1 MPIYEYVCPT
11 CHKAFEKRV
20 SAAQADKVT
29 CPQCGEQKTK
39 RKLSKITV
47 RYAESPGA
55 AASSDA
61 FPTCSTGLCGLPRTN

>member
-20 SAAQADKVT
+20 SAAQADKVA

-47 RYAESPGA
+47 RHAESSSTA
-55 AASSDA
+55 VSDA
-61 FPTCSTGLCGLPRTN
+61 FPTCSTGLCGLPRTTS